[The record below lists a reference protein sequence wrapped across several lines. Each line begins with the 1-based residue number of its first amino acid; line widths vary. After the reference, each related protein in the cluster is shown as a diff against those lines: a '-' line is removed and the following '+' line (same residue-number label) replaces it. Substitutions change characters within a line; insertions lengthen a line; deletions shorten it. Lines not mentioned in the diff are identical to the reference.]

1 MEQRHP
7 ALGHH
12 LPWVVDRRSG
22 GQMVDWIM
30 KHLKFIGACL
40 WAPFVCAGWA
50 LLLLT
55 LMLAFC
61 IRDKSGKR
69 TQWDG

>member
-1 MEQRHP
+1 
-7 ALGHH
+7 
-12 LPWVVDRRSG
+12 
-22 GQMVDWIM
+22 MVDWIM